1 MRDKS
6 ELWRVCGKNTLQ
18 WLSKSQM
25 KLQTLLENCLRL
37 LNRKKEIE
45 WTKKVLKK
53 KFKNFKINGGLLKKT
68 LQ

>member
-1 MRDKS
+1 
-6 ELWRVCGKNTLQ
+6 
-18 WLSKSQM
+18 M